1 MGGIILRRTN
11 ELPSINLC
19 QLGNKGL
26 KLGYHSVTAL
36 GAILWQNRRQCVYGH
51 VADREMSDDLKK

>member
-26 KLGYHSVTAL
+26 NLGYHSVTAQAQFF
-36 GAILWQNRRQCVYGH
+36 GKIDVNVCTGTSQI
-51 VADREMSDDLKK
+51 EK